1 MPLILYHTLIFQ
13 NVFHGPL
20 HIFGKLFYEQ
30 MVTNGHHGHE
40 KVKDRISCEQF
51 VKAGKEVLKL
61 FSDSDQHKYY
71 FKLFSQGKDHLT
83 REGMA
88 FWYSLSRKLIYFNG
102 KTVVSLK
109 IMNVPKNFKKIELY
123 QTNKNNAYP
132 SYCEFHNL

>member
-1 MPLILYHTLIFQ
+1 MSFNSVKHTCNHALLFVVIVNRSNELNITFGYLVLWKMPLILKHISIFQ

-30 MVTNGHHGHE
+30 MVTNGHHGHD

-61 FSDSDQHKYY
+61 FSDADQHKYY

-83 REGMA
+83 REGIMA
-88 FWYSLSRKLIYFNG
+88 F
-102 KTVVSLK
+102 
-109 IMNVPKNFKKIELY
+109 
-123 QTNKNNAYP
+123 
-132 SYCEFHNL
+132 